1 MNPEIPK
8 NTESYISTTYCP
20 SDKEGNHFVLVT
32 LPFIWGQWP
41 YSIQLEWD
49 FLVTY
54 KLLRVWVFPFISL
67 NRTESIFST
76 SFIGSILPSSRFSMA
91 WPLNLRIYL
100 SSPGV
105 MSRSLQILRFWKTS
119 ILQDLVKIY
128 SLRFSYPGVVQRQGI
143 QIRTLPYLACKAR
156 WMVQRSHSRAH
167 MCYSCFCTILAKNVT
182 YSFLFIVLLYYCI
195 RRCLVPYE
203 FGRILVFY

>member
-1 MNPEIPK
+1 M
-8 NTESYISTTYCP
+8 T
-20 SDKEGNHFVLVT
+20 
-32 LPFIWGQWP
+32 
-41 YSIQLEWD
+41 
-49 FLVTY
+49 
-54 KLLRVWVFPFISL
+54 SL
-67 NRTESIFST
+67 NSIGVRLYGYLQGTQSLGIPIHPSLNWTGPIFPT
-76 SFIGSILPSSRFSMA
+76 SFIGRILPSSRLSLA

-128 SLRFSYPGVVQRQGI
+128 SLRFSYPGVVQRRGI

-167 MCYSCFCTILAKNVT
+167 MCYPCFCTILAKNVT
-182 YSFLFIVLLYYCI
+182 HSFLIIVLLYYCI

-203 FGRILVFY
+203 FGRILIFY